1 MLRARSA
8 CGSEENDVTPRVLI
22 FRSRLLPA
30 SETFIQAQAAA
41 LTRYEPYFLGRKR
54 VRGLALPAERQCVI
68 NESRLLG
75 RVYDRMFTSNGYLP
89 ARVRREL
96 NGIRPALVH
105 AHFAVDG
112 CLALPV
118 ARALGV
124 PLIVTM
130 HGYDVTTSDAV
141 FKRRSDRALRQ
152 FPERRATLF
161 REAAQFIAISNF
173 IRASAERLGCPSERT
188 RVLYIGID
196 EQRFIPATRE
206 LTRPLVLF
214 VGRLVAKKGGEHL
227 LNAMALVQQQLPT
240 AEVVLIGDGP
250 LRQTL
255 EAQARGLRNVT
266 FLGAQP
272 PSIVREHLQ
281 RAGVFCVPS
290 IAAPNGDNEGLGM
303 VFLEAQASAVPVVS
317 FASGGVSEAVEHGVT
332 GFLAAPGDDAA
343 LASHITR
350 LLQDPELR
358 QQMGRAGRARV
369 EHQFSLRRQT
379 ALLEDLYDEMVAIQR
394 TR

>member
-1 MLRARSA
+1 MKR
-8 CGSEENDVTPRVLI
+8 RVLI

-54 VRGLALPAERQCVI
+54 VRGLELPTERQCVI

-75 RVYDRMFTSNGYLP
+75 RVYDRLFTSSGYLP

-96 NGIRPALVH
+96 KRIQPALVH
-105 AHFAVDG
+105 AHFAVDA
-112 CLALPV
+112 CLALPL

-124 PLIVTM
+124 PLVVTM
-130 HGYDVTTSDAV
+130 HGYDVTTSDEV

-152 FPERRATLF
+152 FPERRVQLF
-161 REAAQFIAISNF
+161 REAEQFIAISNF
-173 IRASAERLGCPSERT
+173 IRASAERLGCPPERT

-196 EQRFIPATRE
+196 EQRFTPSTQER
-206 LTRPLVLF
+206 TRPLVLF
-214 VGRLVAKKGGEHL
+214 VGRLVPKKGGEHL
-227 LNAMALVQQQLPT
+227 LNAMTLVQQQVPS
-240 AEVVLIGDGP
+240 AELVLIGDGP

-272 PSIVREHLQ
+272 PTIVREHLQ
-281 RAGVFCVPS
+281 RASVFCVPS

-303 VFLEAQASAVPVVS
+303 VFLEAQASAIPVVS
-317 FASGGVSEAVEHGVT
+317 FDSGGVSEAVQQGVT
-332 GFLAAPGDDAA
+332 GLLAQPGDDAA

-350 LLQDPELR
+350 LLQDSELK
-358 QQMGRAGRARV
+358 QQMGAAGRARV
-369 EHQFSLRRQT
+369 EQQFSLRKQT
-379 ALLEDLYDEMVAIQR
+379 ALLEDLYDEIVGRPKAR
-394 TR
+394 